1 MLFVNFLLFILIVD
15 LLEIV
20 LGLILAHFDRTH
32 RYGIRLLAMSFL
44 ATGLAP
50 YVCTDKMTDKCST
63 CGNWTCPLFCY
74 RPKEVKNES
83 SD

>member
-1 MLFVNFLLFILIVD
+1 MSIFSVLLLFLVLDLFWILV
-15 LLEIV
+15 
-20 LGLILAHFDRTH
+20 GLILAHFDKTH
-32 RYGIRLLAMSFL
+32 RYGIRLLAMSYL

-50 YVCTDKMTDKCST
+50 YVCTDKMSVKCGT

-83 SD
+83 SE